1 MLIIEEAAKLCE
13 ETLLPLNQSGDS
25 EGCSFN
31 NGVVTAPKG
40 FKEAYKTFSE
50 NGWQGL
56 KVKEEFGGQNLPY
69 IMNMILDEMIS
80 STNMSFGL
88 YPGLTANAIDAIEKS
103 ANEDLKN
110 TYLPNLTSGKWT
122 GTMNLTEPQCGTD
135 LGLSKTMATPLDDG
149 SYSITGT
156 KIFITC
162 GEHDLSDNI
171 IHLVLARTPN
181 APPGIKG
188 ISLFL
193 VPKFLPN
200 DSGDFVERNKVECG
214 SIEKKMGIHASPTC
228 VMHYNEAKGWLVG
241 DINKGMRAMFI
252 MMNGA
257 RLFVGIQGLG
267 LSETA
272 YQSALYY
279 SKERLQGKL
288 SSSNQVADP
297 IIVHPEIR
305 KNLLYIKSIN
315 EAVRGL
321 TLLAGNHFDNIENS
335 SDDKEKKLSEN
346 FIALMTPIIKSYAS
360 DKSVENTNRAMQ
372 IYGGHGFITDHG
384 MEQLVRDARITTIYE
399 GTNGIQA
406 LDLIGRKLQTDNG
419 ALFNEFFTMIDNYH
433 VKISNNQ
440 DMKKYIDLFMPSYD
454 SYKSIFEYIKSLNDE
469 NEINSHAVEFL
480 NLSSLIALGYIWLHY
495 IEISLAKLEKHDES
509 FYKSKIETGA
519 DLKYSITPALTLDL
533 TYNTDF
539 AQVEVD
545 EQQVNL
551 DRFNLFFPEKRP
563 FFLENAG
570 QFSVGSPG
578 EIDLFFSRRIGID
591 SNKIKSAGEF
601 KLE

>member
-1 MLIIEEAAKLCE
+1 MQIYKTPLREFKFLLDDYLALKDSQVLKNQELETSDLMLILEEAAKLCE

-25 EGCSFN
+25 EGCKFD

-40 FKEAYKTFSE
+40 FKEAYKIFSE

-69 IMNMILDEMIS
+69 IMNMLLDEMIS
-80 STNMSFGL
+80 STNMAFGL

-103 ANEDLKN
+103 ASEDLKKA
-110 TYLPNLTSGKWT
+110 YLPNLTSGKWT

-135 LGLSKTMATPLDDG
+135 LGLSKTMATPNEDG
-149 SYSITGT
+149 SYNLTGT

-162 GEHDLSDNI
+162 GEHDLSENI

-200 DSGDFVERNKVECG
+200 ENGDYNLRNKLECG

-241 DINKGMRAMFI
+241 DLNKGMRAMFI

-288 SSSNQVADP
+288 ASSNQVADP
-297 IIVHPEIR
+297 ILVHPEIR

-321 TLLAGNHFDNIENS
+321 TLLAGNHFDAVEKS
-335 SDDKEKKLSEN
+335 SDDTEKKISEN
-346 FIALMTPIIKSYAS
+346 FVALMTPIIKSYAS
-360 DKSVENTNRAMQ
+360 DKAVENTNRAMQ

-406 LDLIGRKLQTDNG
+406 LDLIGRKLNTDDGN
-419 ALFNEFFTMIDNYH
+419 LFKEFFDL
-433 VKISNNQ
+433 V
-440 DMKKYIDLFMPSYD
+440 DKYINKIKTKKEILPYLNLYLPSYD
-454 SYKSIFEYIKSLNDE
+454 RYKEIFKIIKSLSDE
-469 NEINSHAVEFL
+469 KEINSHAVEFL
-480 NLSSLIALGYIWLHY
+480 NFSSLISLGYVWLNY
-495 IEISLAKLEKHDES
+495 IEISLNKLNEDQDE
-509 FYKSKIETGA
+509 FYNSKIETG
-519 DLKYSITPALTLDL
+519 
-533 TYNTDF
+533 N
-539 AQVEVD
+539 
-545 EQQVNL
+545 
-551 DRFNLFFPEKRP
+551 
-563 FFLENAG
+563 FFLTKLLTETKMLSENIQSGGKYYNDYKDNYFDTA
-570 QFSVGSPG
+570 
-578 EIDLFFSRRIGID
+578 I
-591 SNKIKSAGEF
+591 
-601 KLE
+601 